1 MGFRTPQCL
10 AAITLVAALSTT
22 DPAAAQQTSPSAPV
36 ETAVSSDQIP
46 NWQRAFYKA
55 VTYQAMGN
63 IADFLF
69 YRALIGGTPAMT
81 GSYVVVNAVTG
92 FSLYYGY
99 EYAWNSAVPPSEDR
113 KARSL
118 TEKTVLYRAL
128 NTSKNF
134 ALSYAYSGSAALS
147 SAFVASTFI
156 SDTAIFL
163 TNEYLW
169 GALRPREPS

>member
-1 MGFRTPQCL
+1 MAFCRLRRLTAL
-10 AAITLVAALSTT
+10 ALLAVVLFAGPASAQERVPGVAVTETISP
-22 DPAAAQQTSPSAPV
+22 DPLPA
-36 ETAVSSDQIP
+36 
-46 NWQRAFYKA
+46 WQRALYKA

-69 YRALIGGTPAMT
+69 YRALIGGSPAMT
-81 GSYVVVNAVTG
+81 GSFVVVNAVTG

-134 ALSYAYSGSAALS
+134 ALSYAYSGSAALA

-169 GALRPREPS
+169 GALRPRDPS

>member
-10 AAITLVAALSTT
+10 AAITLVAALLTT

-81 GSYVVVNAVTG
+81 GSFVVVNAVTG

-99 EYAWNSAVPPSEDR
+99 EYAWSSAVPQSEDR
-113 KARSL
+113 AVPGSEHQQEL
-118 TEKTVLYRAL
+118 RAQL
-128 NTSKNF
+128 RLQRKCRP
-134 ALSYAYSGSAALS
+134 LLR
-147 SAFVASTFI
+147 
-156 SDTAIFL
+156 L
-163 TNEYLW
+163 RRQYLHQ
-169 GALRPREPS
+169 RHRYFPDE